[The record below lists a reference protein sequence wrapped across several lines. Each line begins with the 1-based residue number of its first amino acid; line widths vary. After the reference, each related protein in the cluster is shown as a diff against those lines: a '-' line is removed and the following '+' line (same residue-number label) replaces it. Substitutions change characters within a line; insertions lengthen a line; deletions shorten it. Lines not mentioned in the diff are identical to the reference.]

1 MRDSFKCGQ
10 DSLAGELSGAAQ
22 DFCRQSTKAK
32 PGAATEGGRW
42 VVDRKEK
49 KFLTSPREAKA
60 RARFVRGDSDGQHC
74 GHSRC
79 RCRFRSVGR
88 GVSDAPSKETR
99 GEMGCEDCSLQG
111 SVPLQQEV
119 GAKEISRRRAH
130 GRESNLSSTDASS
143 GRRSSEERRRGS
155 EGSAQ
160 GWLAREG
167 RWERSE
173 ESIVESVK

>member
-1 MRDSFKCGQ
+1 VRSGFTCWGAQRSCTRLLQTVHKGKTWGCHRGWTLGCGQ
-10 DSLAGELSGAAQ
+10 
-22 DFCRQSTKAK
+22 KK
-32 PGAATEGGRW
+32 
-42 VVDRKEK
+42 K